1 MLVKTEYSGGIAVLI
16 LDHPPVNALSRALR
30 AALKANLDAAL
41 ADPAVSAIVIAC
53 AGRTFVAGADIAELD
68 QPRIEPLTGTLAA
81 SLEQSVKPTIAAIHG
96 TALGGGLELAMGCH
110 WRIASK
116 ESRLGLPEVKLG
128 LIPGG
133 GGTQRLPR
141 LVGAKLALDMI
152 SGGEMIAAEA
162 GLAAGL
168 VDELASGDIR
178 EAATGFAHRVLD
190 KKRAPRRACDLPLKE
205 ASTALFGDKRT
216 DLKKRQRG
224 FEAPLD
230 AVAAVEA
237 ASLPFVQGLARER
250 EIFETR
256 RQSSQFRA
264 LRHVFFAERE
274 AAKLPDL
281 PAGLPSNEI
290 RTAAVIGA
298 GTMGAGIA
306 MCFANVGIPVTLIE
320 SAPDALQR
328 GLDAIRRNY
337 ECSAKRQN
345 LSPGDIDRRLAL
357 IKGSLA
363 LGGAATA
370 DLVIEAVF
378 EELDL
383 KRKLFGELDR
393 IAKPGAILATNTSYQ
408 DVDAIAAATRR
419 PEDVL
424 GLHFFSPA
432 HVMRLI
438 EVVRAEKTSLPAV
451 AAGLAVARRLK
462 KLPVVVNASPGFVGN
477 RMLAER
483 SREADRLL
491 QDGAL
496 PQDVDAAMVAF
507 GFPMGPFAASDLAG
521 LDVSWRARRAI
532 GARLLVA
539 DALAEAGRFGQK
551 TGAGYFRYEPGSRT
565 PLPDPAAERL
575 IAEVAGGKR
584 RAFSAAEI
592 VERLIYPLV
601 NEGARLLEEGVALRP
616 GDIDVVQLYGY
627 GFPAWRGG
635 PMFYA
640 DEVGLGAIR
649 DRLNRLA
656 RDTGEKALLPAP
668 LLERRIKEGRGFFG

>member
-1 MLVKTEYSGGIAVLI
+1 MLVKTEHNGGIAVLI
-16 LDHPPVNALSRALR
+16 LDNPPVNALSRALR
-30 AALKANLDAAL
+30 AALKENLDAAL

-68 QPRIEPLTGTLAA
+68 KPRIEPLTGTLAA
-81 SLEQSVKPTIAAIHG
+81 CLEQSAKPTIAAIHG

-110 WRIASK
+110 WRIAAK
-116 ESRLGLPEVKLG
+116 EARLGLPEVKLG

-141 LVGAKLALDMI
+141 LVGSKLALDMI

-162 GLAAGL
+162 ALAAGL
-168 VDELASGDIR
+168 VDELAAGDIR
-178 EAATGFAHRVLD
+178 EAALAFARRVLD
-190 KKRAPRRACDLPLKE
+190 EKRAPRRACDLPVKG
-205 ASTALFGDKRT
+205 ASAALFDEKRT

-237 ASLPFVQGLARER
+237 ASLPFAQGLARER
-250 EIFETR
+250 AIFETR
-256 RQSSQFRA
+256 RQSGQFRA

-281 PAGLPSNEI
+281 PAGLPFHEI
-290 RTAAVIGA
+290 RAVAVIGA

-306 MCFANVGIPVTLIE
+306 MCFANAGIPVTLIE
-320 SAPDALQR
+320 TAPDALQR
-328 GLDAIRRNY
+328 GLDLIRRNY
-337 ECSAKRQN
+337 ESSAKRQN
-345 LSPGDIDRRLAL
+345 LSPGDIGRRVAL

-363 LGGAATA
+363 LGDAATA

-383 KRKLFGELDR
+383 KRKLFGEIDHV
-393 IAKPGAILATNTSYQ
+393 AKPGAILATNTSYQ

-419 PEDVL
+419 PENVL

-432 HVMRLI
+432 HVMRLV
-438 EVVRAEKTSLPAV
+438 EVVRARKTAAPVIAASL
-451 AAGLAVARRLK
+451 GVARRLK
-462 KLPVVVNASPGFVGN
+462 KLSVVVNAAPGFVGN

-532 GARLLVA
+532 GTRLPVA

-551 TGAGYFRYEPGSRT
+551 TGAGYFRYESGSRT
-565 PLPDPAAERL
+565 PLPDSEADRL
-575 IAEVAGGKR
+575 IAKVAGGKR
-584 RAFSAAEI
+584 RLFSAAEI

-601 NEGARLLEEGVALRP
+601 NEGARLLEEGVAFRP

-640 DEVGLGAIR
+640 DEVGLPAIR

-656 RDTGEKALLPAP
+656 RDTGEQALLPAP
-668 LLERRIKEGRGFFG
+668 LLERRVKEGRGFFG